1 MSRNLIQELQQDTM
15 TISIAHLGP
24 PGTYAEQAALAYMN
38 WVRQET
44 GQEAIL
50 CPYPSIAQ
58 TVRAVAQGGVDLAVV
73 PVENSIEGSVAIT
86 LDTLWQLD
94 KLQIQLALVLPIA
107 HALLSHAQSLESIQT
122 VYSHPQALAQCQ
134 GWLEQFLP
142 TVQLIP
148 ANSTTEALQQL
159 EQDWTTGAIASLRAS
174 QLYNLP
180 ILASGINDYPDNCTR
195 FWVLAQSQP
204 QIKGGSHTTLA
215 FSVRANVPGALVKPL
230 QVFAERGINLSRIES
245 RPSKRSLG
253 DYLFFIDLEADANSA
268 LVQSALAELATYT
281 EILKL
286 FGSYNV
292 LAIRG

>member
-1 MSRNLIQELQQDTM
+1 M

-24 PGTYAEQAALAYMN
+24 NGTYAEQAALAYVN

-58 TVRAVAQGGVDLAVV
+58 TVRAVDQGEVDLAVV
-73 PVENSIEGSVAIT
+73 PVENSIEGSVAVT

-142 TVQLIP
+142 NVQLI
-148 ANSTTEALQQL
+148 ATNSTTEVLQQL
-159 EQDWTTGAIASLRAS
+159 EHDCTISAIASLRAS

-195 FWVLAQSQP
+195 FWVLAQSQA
-204 QIKGGSHTTLA
+204 QIKAASHTTLA

-230 QVFAERGINLSRIES
+230 QVFAQRGINLSRIES

-253 DYLFFIDLEADANSA
+253 DYLFFIDLEADTNSA
-268 LVQSALAELATYT
+268 LVQSALAELAAYT